1 LASLAAKFISVEEL
15 NQTNQSKSR
24 VKKWMQRFMEKR
36 LSPVKTRE
44 NLLSFIELAEH
55 KNLIGT
61 ESRIMLEG
69 VMKISQMHVADIM
82 IPAPKMDVIDID
94 MDMDEMLAMI
104 IDIGHSRYP
113 VYENERENII
123 GVLMTKDVLKW
134 QRAPEINLK
143 VLLRTAIFVPESKN
157 LTDLLREFKK
167 NRNHMAMVVDEFG
180 RISGL
185 VTFEDLLEEIVGEIQ
200 DEFDTDTGE
209 GEIYS
214 LVDKSFRVAGHT
226 DVSKIN
232 QEFGVNLTV
241 NDEEQFETI
250 SGLIAHAMGH
260 VPRKG
265 EHYDT
270 QGLRFE
276 VMHSKSGVVKWYRVK
291 RLGL

>member
-1 LASLAAKFISVEEL
+1 MVKLNKAIKSRRSLSQRLRHSVEKL
-15 NQTNQSKSR
+15 LPT
-24 VKKWMQRFMEKR
+24 
-36 LSPVKTRE
+36 VKTRE
-44 NLLSFIELAEH
+44 HLLDLIGVAEQ

-69 VMKISQMHVADIM
+69 VLKISGMHVAEIM
-82 IPAPKMDVIDID
+82 IPAPKMDMLDIS
-94 MDMDEMLAMI
+94 MNIDEMMDKI

-113 VYENERENII
+113 VYEEDKENII

-134 QRAPEINLK
+134 QRAPEINLR
-143 VLLRTAIFVPESKN
+143 VLLRTAIFVPETKN
-157 LTDLLREFKK
+157 LTDLLRDFKK

-185 VTFEDLLEEIVGEIQ
+185 VTFEDLLEEIVGEIE
-200 DEFDTDTGE
+200 DEFDTDTDD

-232 QEFGVNLTV
+232 ESFNVQLNS
-241 NDEEQFETI
+241 DEQQEQFETI
-250 SGLIAHAMGH
+250 GGLIAHLMGH
-260 VPRKG
+260 VPGKG
-265 EHYDT
+265 EHYDI

-291 RLGL
+291 RIGN